1 MSRKKFYFWTSY
13 SDLMTSL
20 FVIMLVLF
28 VMALAMFKS
37 KNHELEVSNEDLKK
51 VIERYQQIIR
61 LEEQIAPLQK
71 DNGFHYLP
79 SCQKFV
85 VSDLMGVE
93 IFDPYQTTIKQEFIT
108 PAIEAGRKIEEFIGR
123 LDSDLQYLLVIEGN
137 MANRWDRSIDRDDL
151 TGYTTSYLRAL
162 AVYNLWKENGIS
174 FRKDNI
180 EVMLCGS
187 GFSGLC
193 RDITEENNK
202 RFSVQIIPKVSH
214 IKLDMQAASSQIASE
229 QEK

>member
-1 MSRKKFYFWTSY
+1 MSKKKFYFWTSY

-37 KNHELEVSNEDLKK
+37 KNHELEVSNDDLKK
-51 VIERYQQIIR
+51 IIERYQQITR

-71 DNGFHYLP
+71 DNGFHYLDD
-79 SCQKFV
+79 CQKFV

-93 IFDPYQTTIKQEFIT
+93 IFDPYKTTIKEEFIK
-108 PAIEAGRKIEEFIGR
+108 PAINAGRKIEEFISR
-123 LDSDLQYLLVIEGN
+123 LDSELQYLLVIEGN
-137 MANRWDRSIDRDDL
+137 MANRWDRSIDRDDV

-162 AVYNLWKENGIS
+162 AVYNLWKENGIN
-174 FRKDNI
+174 FRRDNI

-187 GFSGLC
+187 GFNGLC
-193 RDITEENNK
+193 RDNTEENNK
-202 RFSVQIIPKVSH
+202 RFSVQVIPKVSQ
-214 IKLDMQAASSQIASE
+214 IKMDTLNVSSRFE
-229 QEK
+229 QQVK